1 MASLSFVF
9 VKQCITALNIV
20 VKRIN
25 TLFNIIF
32 SGRISSMKPKT
43 KDKVTGVR
51 LPPDLLETLEV
62 MAKAEGRSLS
72 NMIIKVLRDAL
83 EPKAPAS
90 KA

>member
-1 MASLSFVF
+1 
-9 VKQCITALNIV
+9 
-20 VKRIN
+20 
-25 TLFNIIF
+25 
-32 SGRISSMKPKT
+32 MKPKT